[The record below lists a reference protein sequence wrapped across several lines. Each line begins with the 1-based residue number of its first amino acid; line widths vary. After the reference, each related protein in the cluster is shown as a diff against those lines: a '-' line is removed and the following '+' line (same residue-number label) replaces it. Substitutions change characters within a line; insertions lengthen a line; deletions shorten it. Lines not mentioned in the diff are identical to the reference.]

1 MSNVFYNIFICFLL
15 ISFSTDAAENN
26 LVIHGTKNL
35 PIELNLVLE
44 GLQRTPLSPEEFMVL
59 KEQITRIESLAKGL
73 AKEEI
78 FFISKA
84 SFYKSLLIS
93 SKRQQK
99 NYFDGTSLKNLSAAK
114 QKTSDPFLK
123 WFFSALEKDAQTVS
137 KLPLYLDYLAARKM
151 GRIDKIELRKID
163 RKVQLISWWI
173 AKISPESP
181 ELILKE
187 INPLLQEILNKVEQS
202 FYLLTSATKPPS
214 TASAKKD
221 GPLTFFS
228 IEKAPKKEARET
240 PMPSV
245 NEIIDSVKAPVVTPP
260 LPTPSSEDWL
270 LGDEPPA
277 SVPAPPKA
285 VDSTEDL

>member
-1 MSNVFYNIFICFLL
+1 MSNIFYNISICFLL
-15 ISFSTDAAENN
+15 ISLSAHAAENN
-26 LVIHGTKNL
+26 LMIRGTKNL

-44 GLQRTPLSPEEFMVL
+44 GLQRNPLSTEEFTAL
-59 KEQITRIESLAKGL
+59 KEQTTRIESLAKGL
-73 AKEEI
+73 TKEEV

-84 SFYKSLLIS
+84 SFYKSLLIN

-99 NYFDGTSLKNLSAAK
+99 NYFDSTSLKNLSTAK

-123 WFFSALEKDAQTVS
+123 WFFSALEKDALTVS
-137 KLPLYLDYLAARKM
+137 KLPLYLDYLTARNM
-151 GRIDKIELRKID
+151 RRIDKIELRKID

-202 FYLLTSATKPPS
+202 FYLLTSATRPSS
-214 TASAKKD
+214 TATAKKD
-221 GPLTFFS
+221 GPPTFFS
-228 IEKAPKKEARET
+228 IEEAPKKEASVT
-240 PMPSV
+240 PTPTV
-245 NEIIDSVKAPVVTPP
+245 NDIIDSVKAPSVT

-270 LGDEPPA
+270 LGDEPPPPA
-277 SVPAPPKA
+277 PAPPKA
-285 VDSTEDL
+285 LDSTEDL

>member
-1 MSNVFYNIFICFLL
+1 MNRVPYIVSIYFLL
-15 ISFSTDAAENN
+15 SLSVGASENN
-26 LVIHGTKNL
+26 LVIRGTKNL
-35 PIELNLVLE
+35 PVELTLVLE
-44 GLQRTPLSPEEFMVL
+44 GLQKTPLMAEEFAVL
-59 KEQITRIESLAKGL
+59 KEQVTRIESYALKL

-93 SKRQQK
+93 SKRKQK
-99 NYFDGTSLKNLSAAK
+99 NYFDSTSLKNLSEAK
-114 QKTSDPFLK
+114 QKTFDPFLK
-123 WFFSALEKDAQTVS
+123 WFFSALEKDAQNVS

-151 GRIDKIELRKID
+151 GGIEKIELKKID

-187 INPLLQEILNKVEQS
+187 INPLLQEILNKIEQG
-202 FYLLTSATKPPS
+202 FYLLTTMSKPPL
-214 TASAKKD
+214 TAFDKKD

-228 IEKAPKKEARET
+228 IEEAPKKEARVT

-245 NEIIDSVKAPVVTPP
+245 NEIIDSVKAPVVTPTAT
-260 LPTPSSEDWL
+260 LPTPSGEDWL
-270 LGDEPPA
+270 LGDEPP
-277 SVPAPPKA
+277 KA
-285 VDSTEDL
+285 IDSTEDL